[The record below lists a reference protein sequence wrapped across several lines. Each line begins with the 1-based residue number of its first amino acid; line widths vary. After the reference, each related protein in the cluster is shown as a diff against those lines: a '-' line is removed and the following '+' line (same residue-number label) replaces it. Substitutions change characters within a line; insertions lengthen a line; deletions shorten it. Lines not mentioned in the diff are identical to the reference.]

1 MQFNLMKIVLS
12 ALIKISRIKTNC
24 ILKTNTF
31 PISYLFESKK
41 KEKNETCIGDS
52 NQLEPRKG

>member
-24 ILKTNTF
+24 ILKTNNF

-41 KEKNETCIGDS
+41 KTKNMKPVLGIATS
-52 NQLEPRKG
+52 